1 MDILK
6 GLLLVMLII
15 LFNFLKNKK
24 VKKRNEINKQPVSY
38 KKDSYSNKINRD
50 LGQYQL
56 NQSTK
61 SNKKRKQTKILKDRE
76 NEILGE
82 NFLTEEKLLQGI
94 IFSEILCKPKSS
106 RK

>member
-24 VKKRNEINKQPVSY
+24 VKKRNEINNQPVSY
-38 KKDSYSNKINRD
+38 KKDSYSNKINRN

-76 NEILGE
+76 NEILGK

>member
-38 KKDSYSNKINRD
+38 KKDSYSNKINRNV
-50 LGQYQL
+50 GQYQL

-61 SNKKRKQTKILKDRE
+61 SNKKKKTNK
-76 NEILGE
+76 
-82 NFLTEEKLLQGI
+82 NFK
-94 IFSEILCKPKSS
+94 
-106 RK
+106 R